1 MKEIS
6 KKTKII
12 ALFIA
17 IVIIAGTIVMVTMG
31 LKFDLKY
38 QEAKRIQLSIG
49 KNFEM
54 TDIEKIANETL
65 QNQEIMIQ
73 KIEVYEDTVA
83 ILAKDITEEQKTQII
98 NKINEKYGTE
108 LSADSIEITTIAHA
122 RGRDM
127 IEPYIKPFI
136 IATVIIL
143 VYMAI
148 RYYKLGSIKTMIQTA
163 LLVVIAQITLL
174 SIMAIVR
181 IPIGRLTIPMVLV
194 IYILSLVGITTYCEK
209 NLREKK
215 KEEE

>member
-1 MKEIS
+1 
-6 KKTKII
+6 
-12 ALFIA
+12 
-17 IVIIAGTIVMVTMG
+17 
-31 LKFDLKY
+31 
-38 QEAKRIQLSIG
+38 
-49 KNFEM
+49 
-54 TDIEKIANETL
+54 
-65 QNQEIMIQ
+65 
-73 KIEVYEDTVA
+73 
-83 ILAKDITEEQKTQII
+83 
-98 NKINEKYGTE
+98 
-108 LSADSIEITTIAHA
+108 
-122 RGRDM
+122 M